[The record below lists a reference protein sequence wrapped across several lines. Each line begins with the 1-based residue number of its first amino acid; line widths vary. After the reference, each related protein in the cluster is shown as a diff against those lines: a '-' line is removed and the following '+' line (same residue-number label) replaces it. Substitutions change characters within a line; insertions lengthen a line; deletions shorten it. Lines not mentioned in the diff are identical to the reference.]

1 MPATYNF
8 TEVNFVKKYIYAVC
22 AVILLAIVIVETVFI
37 KKEITVFG
45 TMGKEKPIYSVDT
58 EENKVAISF
67 DAAWGADNT
76 RRLMDI
82 CDSYN
87 VKATF
92 FLVGFWIEKYPE
104 MVREI
109 SERGFEIG
117 NHSENHPE
125 MSKLTKEQMVKEIES
140 VNDRIETLTGKRP
153 KVFRPPYG
161 DYNDTLVLTLKE
173 LNMNPVQWSIDS
185 LDWKELGK
193 EALVSRVLKNVK
205 NGDII
210 LCHNNAKY
218 TPDALPEILETLQ
231 SRGFTVCPVSEV
243 IYCENY
249 SVDMQGVQHRLS
261 TP

>member
-1 MPATYNF
+1 M
-8 TEVNFVKKYIYAVC
+8 KKYIYAVC
-22 AVILLAIVIVETVFI
+22 AVLLLAIVIIETVFI
-37 KKEITVFG
+37 KKDITVFG

-58 EENKVAISF
+58 DENKVAISF

-92 FLVGFWIEKYPE
+92 FLVGFWIENYPE
-104 MVREI
+104 MVKEI
-109 SERGFEIG
+109 SDRGFEIG

-125 MSKLTKEQMVKEIES
+125 MSKLTKEQMIKEIES
-140 VNDRIETLTGKRP
+140 VNTRVETLTGKRP

-193 EALVSRVLKNVK
+193 EALVNRVLKSVK

-210 LCHNNAKY
+210 LCHNNARY

-231 SRGFTVCPVSEV
+231 QRGFTVCPVSEV
-243 IYCENY
+243 IYGENY
-249 SVDMQGVQHRLS
+249 TVDMQGVQHKL
-261 TP
+261 P